1 MPKDRT
7 EEQDSPA
14 AGRLDDLDR
23 RLIAELQTDPRLP
36 YATLGA
42 QLGVT
47 GMTAAN
53 RLQRLR
59 QAGLMR
65 IVAVPNFDAC
75 GLTTEIL
82 GLAQVELGA
91 QNDCLAV
98 LRASPF
104 VIRIQRVTGEYDLS
118 FAAAF
123 PSETAMGALIRDLQ
137 SIPGVRRLVVH
148 HRLET
153 VKDEEGWSAVWAEAS
168 PPKEVTYEIAPGVRV
183 PDHLRGKVE
192 LAATWLDAFVMGKT
206 EKLKDLSEPDV
217 VFTIMP
223 PQIGAGTFDGWQ
235 AVEAESRLAGT
246 IYRHLWHRIIGV
258 DEATEPYAILIDAF
272 NTAERA
278 KGAVRTGFARMAFA
292 FRGNRVTRVLSL
304 GQIELANIPG
314 IETARVG
321 ALRD

>member
-1 MPKDRT
+1 MAKEGL
-7 EEQDSPA
+7 EEPGVI
-14 AGRLDDLDR
+14 AGGKLDALDR
-23 RLIAELQTDPRLP
+23 RLIAELQSDPRLP

-59 QAGLMR
+59 QEDLLR
-65 IVAVPNFDAC
+65 IVAVPNFQAC

-82 GLAQVELGA
+82 GLAQVELSA
-91 QNDCLAV
+91 HHDCLTV

-104 VIRIQRVTGEYDLS
+104 VLRIQRVTGEYDLS
-118 FAAAF
+118 FTAAF
-123 PSETAMGALIRDLQ
+123 PSEAPMGAFVRDLQ
-137 SIPGVRRLVVH
+137 TIPGVRRLVVH

-153 VKDEEGWSAVWAEAS
+153 IKHEDGWSAVWAEPAS
-168 PPKEVTYEIAPGVRV
+168 VEELTYEIAPGVRV
-183 PDHLRGKVE
+183 PEHLRAKVD
-192 LAATWLDAFVMGKT
+192 LAATWLDAFVKGET
-206 EKLKDLSEPDV
+206 RRLNDLSEPDI

-223 PQIGAGTFDGWQ
+223 PQIGAGTFDGWD
-235 AVEAESRLAGT
+235 AVKAQSRLAGT

-258 DEATEPYAILIDAF
+258 DDAAEPYAILIDAF

-278 KGAVRTGFARMAFA
+278 KGAVTTGFARMAFA
-292 FRGNRVTRVLSL
+292 FRGGRVHRVLSL

-314 IETARVG
+314 IEMGGVG
-321 ALRD
+321 ARRD